1 MLGDFQCWISFLCQ
15 YNIVQSVSRAKK
27 GGSPQ
32 RRSLSKPVFVIVD
45 KHPTHLAKSVAG
57 FLASAVRK
65 LTLFFLPLQSAIP
78 NELVWNDL
86 KAQCVGR
93 KSSRRC
99 HNCGEWSS
107 HTCGSYRSPLRWCEA
122 FSTHL
127 PRVTRHA
134 KSGNYHWDVSSF
146 AWGSWPADHH
156 PAAVPAEIRSPPG
169 CPG

>member
-134 KSGNYHWDVSSF
+134 KGPSKNNSDKLLISGAVRSSDQVQLYSSNF
-146 AWGSWPADHH
+146 HGMC
-156 PAAVPAEIRSPPG
+156 EG
-169 CPG
+169 